1 MRYKEFVIADV
12 AVLSL
17 GAGQEKVTFSRS
29 GTKECYRVERPDVV
43 KTYCDDKANGPGLDE
58 VTMETKPPDKTP
70 LGKTRRDVYVIYE
83 KSSPIRITMLVKDNV
98 VTYFF
103 PYISIFSRST
113 RIRARVLSPMGA
125 ASYCQVRNFSKL

>member
-1 MRYKEFVIADV
+1 MRYKEFVIAAL

-98 VTYFF
+98 VTYFSPIYRFSPEVHAFEREYF
-103 PYISIFSRST
+103 PLWALP
-113 RIRARVLSPMGA
+113 RIV
-125 ASYCQVRNFSKL
+125 K